1 MVDCAREPD
10 PPTSSSSSLP
20 NLKPLRATMA
30 SDLSAIAS
38 LPQRERQAA
47 YSALLPALY
56 ASPLPGLVDLIGHL
70 VQDQSVSLVAGR
82 QVLTEL
88 VEGIREGKLGAAGGD
103 EREVR
108 KDVLERAVAAVGGQ
122 AGNYDEQVRTSSSS
136 FLLLLRAHSFPEWT
150 GQVELKL
157 NWSVVYKLV
166 VCRCRSLSS
175 SWRTSWR
182 TRKTGRERR
191 RSS

>member
-1 MVDCAREPD
+1 MVDCAREPN
-10 PPTSSSSSLP
+10 PPTSSSFP
-20 NLKPLRATMA
+20 NLKPLRTTMA

-108 KDVLERAVAAVGGQ
+108 KNVLERAVAAVGGQ
-122 AGNYDEQVRTSSSS
+122 AGNYDEQVRTSS
-136 FLLLLRAHSFPEWT
+136 FLLLLRARRFPEWT
-150 GQVELKL
+150 RHVELML
-157 NWSVVYKLV
+157 NWRVVLKLD
-166 VCRCRSLSS
+166 VCRSRFLSS
-175 SWRTSWR
+175 SWRTFWR
-182 TRKTGRERR
+182 TRRTGRERR

>member
-10 PPTSSSSSLP
+10 PPTSSSSSFP

-70 VQDQSVSLVAGR
+70 VQDHSVSLVAGR

-88 VEGIREGKLGAAGGD
+88 VEGIREGQLGAAGGD

-122 AGNYDEQVRTSSSS
+122 AGNYDEQVRTSSS
-136 FLLLLRAHSFPEWT
+136 FLLLLRARRFPEWT
-150 GQVELKL
+150 RQVELKL
-157 NWSVVYKLV
+157 IWSVVYELD

-175 SWRTSWR
+175 SWRTFWR
-182 TRKTGRERR
+182 PRRTGRERR